1 MTNQKY
7 WEEQHKEFKVDEEAP
22 LLSDQYA
29 YQQNYLKASAEDKR
43 NQKFFKEL
51 PIENIVDEDAIKEAK
66 QMGLTAE
73 VFLSGRMTNELVQ
86 KMNYMKSKHRTNILL
101 SKWSQ
106 DGYFFKQKE
115 VLKVGDDFNDTIER
129 INVNDLTVDEFIET
143 YEQGHKPVIIRGV
156 AKDWPANTEWQI
168 KVSQNKTRQIY

>member
-1 MTNQKY
+1 
-7 WEEQHKEFKVDEEAP
+7 
-22 LLSDQYA
+22 
-29 YQQNYLKASAEDKR
+29 
-43 NQKFFKEL
+43 
-51 PIENIVDEDAIKEAK
+51 
-66 QMGLTAE
+66 MGLTAE

-168 KVSQNKTRQIY
+168 KVSQN